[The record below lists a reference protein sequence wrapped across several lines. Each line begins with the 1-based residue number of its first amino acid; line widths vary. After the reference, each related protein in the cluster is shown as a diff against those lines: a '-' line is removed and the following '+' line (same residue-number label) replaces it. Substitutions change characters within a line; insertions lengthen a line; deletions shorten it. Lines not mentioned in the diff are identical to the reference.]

1 MKPAHQMVET
11 LGLFRVHTHY
21 YASPAP
27 QGTIILVNG
36 SLATMAA
43 FAQTVH
49 ILQPHF
55 NVVLF
60 DEPYSGES
68 KHYNANQ
75 RPITKEQEAGI
86 LLELIAH
93 FDADHLLSFSWG
105 GASALLALAQRPP
118 TIRKAAIMAFS
129 PLINSPMRNYLE
141 KGIDLLLNTERRQLG
156 MLLNETLGEHLPSL
170 VKRYNFRHIISLA
183 EHEYQQMAFHVSQ
196 LLTQDNR
203 CYLAGC
209 ANINVPMLFI
219 NGDRDR
225 YTTPADARH
234 FDRYIHDCSFAT
246 VKGAGHFLDM
256 ENKDAWAQ
264 TRDALLAFFASD
276 AFAKQQVQGREAAP
290 MQMAGLLQNR
300 LGLV

>member
-1 MKPAHQMVET
+1 MKPEHEVVET
-11 LGLFRVHTHY
+11 LGLFRIHTHY

-43 FAQTVH
+43 FAQTVRF
-49 ILQPHF
+49 LQPHF

-68 KHYNANQ
+68 KRYNANQ

-93 FDADHLLSFSWG
+93 FHADHMLSFSWG

-118 TIRKAAIMAFS
+118 SIRKAVVMAFS
-129 PLINSPMRNYLE
+129 PLINSAMRDYLE
-141 KGIDLLLNTERRQLG
+141 NGIDLLLNCERRKLG
-156 MLLNETLGEHLPSL
+156 MLLNDTIGEHLPSL
-170 VKRYNFRHIISLA
+170 VKRYNFRHIISLD

-196 LLTQDNR
+196 VLTQDTR
-203 CYLAGC
+203 CYLTGS
-209 ANINVPMLFI
+209 ANIDVPLLFI
-219 NGDRDR
+219 NGDLDR
-225 YTTPADARH
+225 YTSPQDARH
-234 FDRYIHDCSFAT
+234 FSRHMRDCAYAT
-246 VKGAGHFLDM
+246 VTGAGHFLDM
-256 ENKDAWAQ
+256 ENKEAWQQ
-264 TRDALLAFFASD
+264 TRDAVLGFITNSLPQHGQAQPAV
-276 AFAKQQVQGREAAP
+276 APRQVVGLKQNQ
-290 MQMAGLLQNR
+290 

>member
-1 MKPAHQMVET
+1 MKPEHEVVET
-11 LGLFRVHTHY
+11 LGLFRIHTHY

-43 FAQTVH
+43 FAQTVRF
-49 ILQPHF
+49 LQPHF

-68 KHYNANQ
+68 KRYNANQ

-93 FDADHLLSFSWG
+93 FQANHMLSFSWG

-118 TIRKAAIMAFS
+118 SIRKAVVMAFS
-129 PLINSPMRNYLE
+129 PLINSAMRDYLE
-141 KGIDLLLNTERRQLG
+141 SGIDLLLNCERRKLG
-156 MLLNETLGEHLPSL
+156 MLLNDTIGEHLPSL
-170 VKRYNFRHIISLA
+170 VKRYNFRHIISLD

-196 LLTQDNR
+196 VLTQDTR
-203 CYLAGC
+203 CYLTGS
-209 ANINVPMLFI
+209 ANIDVPLLFI
-219 NGDRDR
+219 NGDLDR
-225 YTTPADARH
+225 YTSPQDARH
-234 FDRYIHDCSFAT
+234 FSRHMRDCAYAT
-246 VKGAGHFLDM
+246 VTGAGHFLDM
-256 ENKDAWAQ
+256 ENKEAWQQ
-264 TRDALLAFFASD
+264 TRDAVLGFIADSLPQQGQAQLTVAPRQVVGL
-276 AFAKQQVQGREAAP
+276 KQNQ
-290 MQMAGLLQNR
+290 

>member
-1 MKPAHQMVET
+1 MKPEHEVVET
-11 LGLFRVHTHY
+11 LGLFRIQTHY

-43 FAQTVH
+43 FAQTVRF
-49 ILQPHF
+49 LQPHF

-68 KHYNANQ
+68 KRYNANQ

-93 FDADHLLSFSWG
+93 FQADHMLSFSWG

-118 TIRKAAIMAFS
+118 SIRKAVVMAFS
-129 PLINSPMRNYLE
+129 PLINSAMRDYLE
-141 KGIDLLLNTERRQLG
+141 SGIDLLLNCERRKLG
-156 MLLNETLGEHLPSL
+156 MLLNDTIGEHLPSL
-170 VKRYNFRHIISLA
+170 VKRYNFRHIISLD

-196 LLTQDNR
+196 VLTQDTR
-203 CYLAGC
+203 CYLTGS
-209 ANINVPMLFI
+209 ANIDVPLLFI
-219 NGDRDR
+219 NGDLDR
-225 YTTPADARH
+225 YTSPQDARH
-234 FDRYIHDCSFAT
+234 FSRHMRDCSYAT
-246 VKGAGHFLDM
+246 VTGAGHFLDM
-256 ENKDAWAQ
+256 ENKEAWQQ
-264 TRDALLAFFASD
+264 TRDAVLGFIADSLPQQEQAQLSVAPRQVVGL
-276 AFAKQQVQGREAAP
+276 KQNQ
-290 MQMAGLLQNR
+290 

>member
-1 MKPAHQMVET
+1 MKPEHEVVET
-11 LGLFRVHTHY
+11 LGLFRIHTHY

-43 FAQTVH
+43 FAQTVRF
-49 ILQPHF
+49 LQPHF

-68 KHYNANQ
+68 KCYNANQ

-93 FDADHLLSFSWG
+93 FQADHMLSFSWG

-118 TIRKAAIMAFS
+118 TIRKAVVMAFS
-129 PLINSPMRNYLE
+129 PLINRAMRDYLE
-141 KGIDLLLNTERRQLG
+141 SGIDMLLNCERRKLG
-156 MLLNETLGEHLPSL
+156 MLLNETIGEHLPSL
-170 VKRYNFRHIISLA
+170 VKRYNFRHIISLD

-196 LLTQDNR
+196 VLTQDTR
-203 CYLAGC
+203 CYLTGS
-209 ANINVPMLFI
+209 ANIDVPLLFI
-219 NGDRDR
+219 NGDLDR
-225 YTTPADARH
+225 YTSPQDARH
-234 FDRYIHDCSFAT
+234 FSRHMRDCAYAT
-246 VKGAGHFLDM
+246 VTGAGHFLDM
-256 ENKDAWAQ
+256 ENKEAWQQ
-264 TRDALLAFFASD
+264 TRDAVLGFIADSLRQQGQAQLTVAPRQVVGL
-276 AFAKQQVQGREAAP
+276 KQNQ
-290 MQMAGLLQNR
+290 